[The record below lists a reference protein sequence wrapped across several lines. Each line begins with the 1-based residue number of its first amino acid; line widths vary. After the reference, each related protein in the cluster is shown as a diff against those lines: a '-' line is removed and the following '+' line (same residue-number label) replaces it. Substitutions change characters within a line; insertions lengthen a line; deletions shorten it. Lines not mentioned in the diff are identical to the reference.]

1 MLILRTQG
9 RTEIGGLRAG
19 LKKRYIYWKRLQIIT
34 EGGDKGVTGKIEHQ
48 IQRETFNHPE
58 PISGAP
64 EHGIDKTPNLPQG
77 V

>member
-19 LKKRYIYWKRLQIIT
+19 LKKRYIYWKRLLIIT

-48 IQRETFNHPE
+48 IQRETSSQTE

-64 EHGIDKTPNLPQG
+64 RTWHR
-77 V
+77 